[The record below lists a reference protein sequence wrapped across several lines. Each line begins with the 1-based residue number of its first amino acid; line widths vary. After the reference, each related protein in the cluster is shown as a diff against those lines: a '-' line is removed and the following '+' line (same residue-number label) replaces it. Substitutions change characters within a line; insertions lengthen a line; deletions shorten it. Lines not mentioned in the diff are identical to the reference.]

1 MIPPIDATTLS
12 PVAQRLLA
20 AGTPPKMKELAARGV
35 APGVRPGELL
45 AILVSFASPAAAPEL
60 PDVAATAKAT
70 LAALPEQILNGA
82 LTGDLAPAVL
92 DTLARGYSSRI
103 DVLGPLLMRPNMPME
118 TVEELARTGDDP
130 VTELIALNEER
141 LLKHPRL
148 IELLYMNKRTRAST
162 SDRIIDLAV
171 RNGVELSGLAAW
183 REAAAAIKGELIP
196 EPSEEPTPD
205 DLLFTETQ
213 QIAEEIERS
222 EQQEAQKDGQPR
234 DTHDEK
240 EPGKEVIKEKILPLY
255 QRIAKMT
262 VSQKVRRAIL
272 GTKEERLLLVRDTN
286 RIVSSAAVRSPLLQ
300 ETDAVMIA
308 RNKNMPDEV
317 LRILGSTAQWL
328 KSYSVKKNLVE
339 NPKTP
344 MLMAMHLL
352 EQLRENDLRSLAKSK
367 NVPAHISDAAR
378 RHLNRRSK

>member
-1 MIPPIDATTLS
+1 MIPPIDVATLP

-20 AGTPPKMKELAARGV
+20 AGAPPKMKELAARGI
-35 APGVRPGELL
+35 APGLKPGELL
-45 AILVSFASPAAAPEL
+45 AVLVSLAATPDLPE
-60 PDVAATAKAT
+60 VAATAKAT
-70 LAALPEQILNGA
+70 LAALPEQILTGA
-82 LTGDLAPAVL
+82 LGGDLAPAVI
-92 DTLARGYSSRI
+92 DALARGYSSRP
-103 DVLGPLLMRPNMPME
+103 DVLGALLARETVPVE
-118 TVEELARTGDDP
+118 TVEELASTGDDP

-141 LLKHPRL
+141 LLQHPRL

-162 SDRIIDLAV
+162 ADRIVDLAV
-171 RNGVELSGLAAW
+171 RNGVELTGLAAW

-205 DLLFTETQ
+205 DLLFEETQ
-213 QIAEEIERS
+213 QIADEIAQS
-222 EQQEAQKDGQPR
+222 EQEEAQKDGQAR
-234 DTHDEK
+234 DTHEEK
-240 EPGKEVIKEKILPLY
+240 EPGKEVIKEKLKPLY
-255 QRIAKMT
+255 QRIASMT

-317 LRILGSTAQWL
+317 LRILASTPQWL
-328 KSYSVKKNLVE
+328 KSYSVKKSLAE

-344 MLMAMHLL
+344 MVVAVHLV
-352 EQLRENDLRSLAKSK
+352 EQLRENDLRALSKSK
-367 NVPAHISDAAR
+367 NVPGHISDAAR
-378 RHLNRRSK
+378 RHLNRRAK